1 MLRGQRDGSAGPRGR
16 SGTLSSRTS
25 TYSGSP
31 CGPATP
37 AQRRRRGWPR
47 VPAVTA
53 SRLPPVS
60 PPGGRARL
68 DAGVRAGAAGF
79 LWSPCRLVSY
89 WWAAGGA
96 VQNLSDWDRSRPA
109 PQGRRLHHF
118 HRHARPHRAHHLG
131 LHRRRAEPDTGELT
145 VDHRRMLLAVAGAA
159 RLYAYLG
166 MGLALPS
173 QLCTGQE
180 CLTSPAATVFWRGCG
195 LRWREA
201 SSSGGGPCLCRATPG
216 TGAGSPRSSPRA
228 RGRLGVRVR
237 SAAGYAAAM
246 SSASPRPAR

>member
-131 LHRRRAEPDTGELT
+131 LHRRRAEPDTGDP
-145 VDHRRMLLAVAGAA
+145 VGAHRRPSQDAAGSRRRGPPLRLSRDGPRPAEPAVHRAGVPDFPGRDGVLEGLWAAVAGGVLVW
-159 RLYAYLG
+159 RG
-166 MGLALPS
+166 ALPLS
-173 QLCTGQE
+173 RNARHRRRV
-180 CLTSPAATVFWRGCG
+180 AAVVPEGPG
-195 LRWREA
+195 
-201 SSSGGGPCLCRATPG
+201 SSRRT
-216 TGAGSPRSSPRA
+216 
-228 RGRLGVRVR
+228 
-237 SAAGYAAAM
+237 
-246 SSASPRPAR
+246 